1 MTRWFNSQCNLF
13 QINWIMLI
21 IYIQFKELWNL
32 NVWCFNW
39 VLPTSHPSILPNCM
53 PSGQFTPKYVFS
65 LENVDCYS

>member
-1 MTRWFNSQCNLF
+1 
-13 QINWIMLI
+13 MLI

-39 VLPTSHPSILPNCM
+39 VLPISHPSILPNCM
-53 PSGQFTPKYVFS
+53 PSGQFTPKYIFS